1 MAPKTEAKTN
11 ENTEATGTEATAPK
25 SGRNTAAATAAPRI
39 EPEVIGV
46 NSTLTMPEPPKSGRR
61 SNESAY
67 PFGSLKVGESF
78 GVKNKTA
85 EQLSSAVSLANKKA
99 RTNKLDE
106 NGNVVMKTKPG
117 TDANGNAIQVPTD
130 TPETVEGKRF
140 FVVACEPSKDPEGAL
155 ARVWRQA

>member
-1 MAPKTEAKTN
+1 MAPKTTEETKNA
-11 ENTEATGTEATAPK
+11 EATGTETGEVK
-25 SGRNTAAATAAPRI
+25 TGRNTAAATAAPRV

-46 NSTLTMPEPPKSGRR
+46 NATLTMPEPPKSGRR

-67 PFGSLKVGESF
+67 PFAALEVGQSF

-85 EQLSSAVSLANKKA
+85 EQLSSAVSLQNKKA
-99 RTNKLDE
+99 RINKTDAS
-106 NGNVVMKTKPG
+106 GNVVMKTKPG

-140 FVVACEPSKDPEGAL
+140 FVVACDPKKDPEGAL